1 MIDFLAILGLLTL
14 VLGATLGLAGL
25 YVFIKHHKNGA
36 LFLGTILTLL
46 GLGILFLASKLSVAI
61 EPRSPSSKVHAH
73 S

>member
-14 VLGATLGLAGL
+14 ALGATLGLAGL
-25 YVFIKHHKNGA
+25 YVFYKHHKNGA

-61 EPRSPSSKVHAH
+61 EPRSPSSKIHAH